1 MTKQA
6 STRTE
11 CDAEYQHALVEQ
23 AVEDSIS
30 ELSDILRAVVGSLS
44 LYRTKLCPAESA
56 QTAAERRF
64 GVEKATKLRDD
75 LIELVAENIPAR
87 LKTID
92 VCDKIQD
99 RTQMTEQ
106 ARAAFL
112 SATDINLG

>member
-1 MTKQA
+1 MDA

-11 CDAEYQHALVEQ
+11 CVAEYQHALVEQ

-56 QTAAERRF
+56 QTAAERML
-64 GVEKATKLRDD
+64 GVEKATELRDE
-75 LIELVAENIPAR
+75 LIELVAANIPSR
-87 LKTID
+87 LKTLD
-92 VCDKIQD
+92 VDD
-99 RTQMTEQ
+99 RVLDHEQMVEQ

-112 SATDINLG
+112 SSTDINLG